1 MSFRFLVIGCQALF
15 GPWLKIRS
23 IPLQLGAETVAATPA
38 GPAAFVRVPVMKSA
52 RLIAA
57 LLCAQALLLAL
68 APTAMAADGVG
79 LAGRVGDKTITLV
92 CFGVIAFFP
101 ILVITLSIIQGR
113 LEARKDRRRYDLE
126 RLS

>member
-1 MSFRFLVIGCQALF
+1 MRCCWA
-15 GPWLKIRS
+15 PE
-23 IPLQLGAETVAATPA
+23 AAAATPG
-38 GPAAFVRVPVMKSA
+38 GPAGSVRVLVVKSV

-57 LLCAQALLLAL
+57 LFTVQALLLAL

>member
-1 MSFRFLVIGCQALF
+1 
-15 GPWLKIRS
+15 
-23 IPLQLGAETVAATPA
+23 
-38 GPAAFVRVPVMKSA
+38 MKSV

-57 LLCAQALLLAL
+57 LFSAQVLLLAL

-92 CFGVIAFFP
+92 CFGLIAFFP

>member
-1 MSFRFLVIGCQALF
+1 M
-15 GPWLKIRS
+15 RS
-23 IPLQLGAETVAATPA
+23 L
-38 GPAAFVRVPVMKSA
+38 

-57 LLCAQALLLAL
+57 LWSALVLVLAL
-68 APTAMAADGVG
+68 APTALAANGVG
-79 LAGRVGDKTITLV
+79 LAGRVGDKTITLF

-126 RLS
+126 RLG

>member
-1 MSFRFLVIGCQALF
+1 
-15 GPWLKIRS
+15 
-23 IPLQLGAETVAATPA
+23 
-38 GPAAFVRVPVMKSA
+38 MKSV

-57 LLCAQALLLAL
+57 LFTVQALLLAL

-79 LAGRVGDKTITLV
+79 IAGRVGDKTITLV

-101 ILVITLSIIQGR
+101 ILVITLSIIQGK

>member
-1 MSFRFLVIGCQALF
+1 MRSLRFIAVLSSAGVAL
-15 GPWLKIRS
+15 
-23 IPLQLGAETVAATPA
+23 A
-38 GPAAFVRVPVMKSA
+38 
-52 RLIAA
+52 
-57 LLCAQALLLAL
+57 AL

-79 LAGRVGDKTITLV
+79 FAGRVGDKTITLI